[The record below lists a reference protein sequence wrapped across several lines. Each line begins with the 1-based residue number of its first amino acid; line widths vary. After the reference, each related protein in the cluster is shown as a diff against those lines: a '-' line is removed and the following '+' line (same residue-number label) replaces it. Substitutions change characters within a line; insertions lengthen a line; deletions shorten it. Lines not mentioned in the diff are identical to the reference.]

1 MCGNWCRRLVSAR
14 TWTRLRTLVVRHLHR
29 RRQDFPRLISRSRSK
44 SLPMLLSNNACTHA
58 LFRTA
63 AVIASTAGGGGEDTA
78 FQFQFYHHC
87 SFFFSPITIHYILII
102 ILIFRTIIIIFDV
115 RFCTHTKRREN
126 HASCSEVSNC
136 IRLHTRENKKNWT
149 SRVYREIFYR
159 SRYLTQIMKFA
170 DIFFIFARS
179 SLYLTGFAKRALCH
193 LS

>member
-115 RFCTHTKRREN
+115 RFCTHKKERE
-126 HASCSEVSNC
+126 SCELLGGFELHPSPHSGEQKKLDLPGLSRNFLSIPVPRTNYEVC
-136 IRLHTRENKKNWT
+136 GH
-149 SRVYREIFYR
+149 
-159 SRYLTQIMKFA
+159 
-170 DIFFIFARS
+170 FFIFARS
-179 SLYLTGFAKRALCH
+179 SLYLTGL
-193 LS
+193 LSTRSTI

>member
-87 SFFFSPITIHYILII
+87 SFFISPITIHYILII
-102 ILIFRTIIIIFDV
+102 ILIFRTIIIFDV

-136 IRLHTRENKKNWT
+136 IRLHTRENKKKRLDLPGL
-149 SRVYREIFYR
+149 SRNFLSIPVPRTNYEVCGH
-159 SRYLTQIMKFA
+159 
-170 DIFFIFARS
+170 FFIFARS

>member
-87 SFFFSPITIHYILII
+87 SFFISPITIHYILII
-102 ILIFRTIIIIFDV
+102 ILIFRTIIIFDV

-159 SRYLTQIMKFA
+159 SRYLVQIMKFA
-170 DIFFIFARS
+170 DIFSF
-179 SLYLTGFAKRALCH
+179 LPGHPYTLQVC
-193 LS
+193 